1 MKESVRIPVI
11 GNGDIID
18 EKSAV
23 KMFEY
28 TGVDGI
34 MIGRGALGNP
44 WIFNKLIYY
53 LENGKYKDDVNN
65 EEKLNIILRINI
77 VIIIIGLIVTPFLI
91 DQVNKLAIVMVFFFG
106 VLLVEIPL
114 IVYFYIEQKE
124 SK

>member
-1 MKESVRIPVI
+1 MK
-11 GNGDIID
+11 
-18 EKSAV
+18 K
-23 KMFEY
+23 
-28 TGVDGI
+28 
-34 MIGRGALGNP
+34 
-44 WIFNKLIYY
+44 
-53 LENGKYKDDVNN
+53 
-65 EEKLNIILRINI
+65 KLNIILRINI